1 MKWRRLNNV
10 LHRDVGYLIVGLTLV
25 FGVSGL
31 ALNHRAD
38 WNPSYRQQK
47 TARQIAPLTATD
59 RDGPVRE
66 ALSQLGVTGEPRNA
80 FRPDPQTLQIFF
92 ENTTYAVDIPT
103 GAVIVDAV
111 RPRPVLFEL
120 NQMHLNAGKGVW
132 TAIAD
137 VYAVALIMMAVT
149 GIFVLRGKTGITGRG
164 AWLVTLGALV
174 PVAYWMWTVL

>member
-1 MKWRRLNNV
+1 MTWRRLNNV

-47 TARQIAPLTATD
+47 IAKQIAPLTATD
-59 RDGPVRE
+59 RDGQVRE
-66 ALSQLGVTGEPRNA
+66 ALSHLGVTDTPRNA

-92 ENTTYAVDIPT
+92 ENTTYAIDIPT
-103 GAVIVDAV
+103 GKVIVDAV

-137 VYAVALIMMAVT
+137 VYAVALIFMAVT
-149 GIFVLRGKTGITGRG
+149 GAFVLRGKTGITGRG
-164 AWLVTLGALV
+164 AWLVTLGVLV
-174 PVAYWMWTVL
+174 PVVYWVWAMR